1 MHEPPILNRS
11 IRSTLR
17 SSSTVS
23 QKMTNDTFPRKNQ
36 FLQRVLHR
44 SCSEDGSSGS
54 TRGRRGADECRSV
67 GGSPRLVKRGARRR
81 SEEELVS
88 LVKSTVPRL
97 SSGLGKG
104 EGGRVA
110 VFGGCV
116 MYSGAAY
123 IAAIAALRCGADM
136 VHVFCEKEAGHVIRT
151 FGPELVV
158 HPVLDQEYGMEE
170 IEVWLSRVQSV
181 LVGPGLGRNQS
192 MAGRLSI
199 ILEKIKE
206 RSLPVVVDADAL
218 WHLAGNPGMVCGYPK
233 AVLTPNTQET
243 HRLLS
248 TFTNCRID
256 NPSESPTEHSVAELA
271 KALGHVTILCK
282 GTQDVVSDG
291 HSTEICA
298 VAGTPRRCGG
308 LGDLLTGL
316 LATLLAWAWSPK
328 TCHAS
333 SPSIVAAWGASRLAR
348 GAAAKA
354 FHNTGRGMT
363 VQDVIRAVPAQFATL
378 YETETFL

>member
-23 QKMTNDTFPRKNQ
+23 QKMTNDTFPRKKQ

-54 TRGRRGADECRSV
+54 NRRRRGADECRSV

-136 VHVFCEKEAGHVIRT
+136 VHVFCEKEAGHVLRT
-151 FGPELVV
+151 FGPELVTYFLLITYLGKGSNTTLRILSV
-158 HPVLDQEYGMEE
+158 KGGRGVPPKSVTPFLPKVL
-170 IEVWLSRVQSV
+170 SV
-181 LVGPGLGRNQS
+181 KGGG
-192 MAGRLSI
+192 
-199 ILEKIKE
+199 E
-206 RSLPVVVDADAL
+206 
-218 WHLAGNPGMVCGYPK
+218 GYP
-233 AVLTPNTQET
+233 P
-243 HRLLS
+243 
-248 TFTNCRID
+248 C
-256 NPSESPTEHSVAELA
+256 P
-271 KALGHVTILCK
+271 
-282 GTQDVVSDG
+282 
-291 HSTEICA
+291 
-298 VAGTPRRCGG
+298 
-308 LGDLLTGL
+308 
-316 LATLLAWAWSPK
+316 
-328 TCHAS
+328 
-333 SPSIVAAWGASRLAR
+333 
-348 GAAAKA
+348 
-354 FHNTGRGMT
+354 
-363 VQDVIRAVPAQFATL
+363 
-378 YETETFL
+378 